1 MAERYVVVMA
11 AGSLR
16 EPGGSVVP
24 DELIPDGVSVR
35 CEETG
40 THVLHLA
47 VASTVITR
55 VWRDALD
62 RGRPL
67 NGAMVRAEGAVE
79 QGGDE
84 SVGVEYSV
92 AVDSAMLPEEVDAL
106 VAAVDPVADLPES
119 LHAGIEVRRVGHA

>member
-1 MAERYVVVMA
+1 MAERYVVVMG

-16 EPGGSVVP
+16 EPGGTVMP

-47 VASTVITR
+47 VAGAVLSQ
-55 VWRDALD
+55 VWLAASS
-62 RGRPL
+62 RGRAL
-67 NGAMVRAEGAVE
+67 HGALVRAEGAVE
-79 QGGDE
+79 QGDDT

-106 VAAVDPVADLPES
+106 VAAIDPVADLPEA
-119 LHAGIEVRRVGHA
+119 LHSGIEVRRVGHA